1 MKHHTRTLR
10 WIAGIM
16 TVLLLWQECAQAL
29 PPPSDAALQQELAK
43 LEQALSLRQEGASL
57 LEKGDVA
64 RALERFRQSLALFP
78 DAALELRVQKL
89 AAELGAGDGG
99 TSAPPPPMPPFPVRD
114 EVILREVLSQ
124 DGGVL
129 TVSRDLSIALDRGSL
144 SGEVTFSVRPARAA
158 PLTLAG
164 GPSLPLEKAWD
175 VDTGGAF
182 FASPARISF
191 DLPREARSGDVL
203 LVRPIFSRSG
213 VNWTPLPYQRRG
225 DTLLFEVPHFSLLGI
240 VVITLL
246 TPLIPVAFV
255 YFHGEEQWPD
265 STLFNAEAPFV
276 ADMIPDPLGFHI
288 AWTHLL
294 GDGRTGVRDPVGLAA
309 AEKTAKAHFTASQ
322 SAILQDRDRAM
333 ASPNLSEVERVKVLM
348 EADRRLDV
356 ARSDLEKALA
366 KAKEDYLVPES
377 VKLIREGL
385 VFGRAYLLSRGF
397 SSPDILDVFVP
408 RNCGKDD
415 GTLNNR
421 YWGRNYMMVGA
432 SLDRDDIFS
441 TTMHEQFHHFQGQYL
456 TAGKANIYLAEAS
469 AALMEREATDHY
481 RRHAGVT
488 IFSDNRFLNGLKE
501 GLNGKPIKTYAGDAG
516 PFQRLGY
523 GLSWFLEYLRDQ
535 WAKRPGNLSA
545 DFHQKF
551 LAQCKI
557 LGGSP
562 TPVAAFSWGAGGN
575 LPALGKIFAAFVREA
590 VLEGMPSRTLY
601 EKKYGI
607 PLFDSALG
615 DVHDV
620 LSFDTK
626 AVQEL
631 TDAMV
636 KSWSLQFFRLDPP
649 KVLSGEP
656 QPRLVLSF
664 PAEWFDTSST
674 AGRQIFLRMRSG
686 DAALSLDT
694 PPGKD
699 YAGTV
704 SFDATRYL
712 YVVDTGQ
719 TGSGYWYDYKPG
731 LLICL
736 EAPQKLGASF
746 RNKTLEIVWQ
756 EPRLAKE
763 KPDLV
768 TGYRIQVRRLT
779 EKLPLVDRT
788 VPRGST
794 RLELGPADGVG
805 GFENL
810 EVSARTVMALGDRSG
825 ESEPAMTLATPEASK
840 VFPLFENRTY
850 WTTATPLGNDPSVK
864 FPPVPLTVAVSLG
877 GMTGSIGPETPEWKA
892 YLKLAENVAG
902 TDAYLKKLFEA
913 ELASKGIT
921 LTEEQMRQ
929 ALQSMQVAGVNLP
942 ADSPQKRA
950 LLGGGWRSP
959 GTSVSVTL
967 QVALP
972 PVPRIPLSLP
982 GPDGNPRLLEAQVEI
997 SRWFMMVGTQKSPE
1011 FSLGSGTLAWTPRT
1025 ASEDAFGVELALPF
1039 VLTFFD
1045 PATGSVMKE
1054 GGMPLKYEGFT
1065 ALFPLG
1071 VFFCPEKKP

>member
-1 MKHHTRTLR
+1 MALR
-10 WIAGIM
+10 GEMMRCLSVVMIA
-16 TVLLLWQECAQAL
+16 LFLWQSGALAL
-29 PPPSDAALQQELAK
+29 PPPSDAGLEREVERLNRAL
-43 LEQALSLRQEGASL
+43 ALREEGEAL
-57 LEKGDVA
+57 LQDGDEA
-64 RALERFRQSLALFP
+64 GALERFRQSLAIFP
-78 DAALELRVQKL
+78 DESLEKRVWALEERIAPRK
-89 AAELGAGDGG
+89 GG
-99 TSAPPPPMPPFPVRD
+99 PLTPPGPTRG
-114 EVILREVLSQ
+114 EVALVKTFSR

-129 TVSRDLSIALDRGSL
+129 AVPGGPQIALDPGTL
-144 SGEVTFSVRPARAA
+144 SGEVTFSLRPAQTA
-158 PLTLAG
+158 PLTLVG
-164 GPSLPLEKAWD
+164 GPPQGLSLGYVWD
-175 VDTGGAF
+175 VDLGGA
-182 FASPARISF
+182 ALGAPARISF

-203 LVRPIFSRSG
+203 LVRPVFSRSG
-213 VNWTPLPYQRRG
+213 INWTPLPYRRQG

-246 TPLIPVAFV
+246 APLIPVAFV
-255 YFHGEEQWPD
+255 YFHGGEQWPD

-276 ADMIPDPLGFHI
+276 ADLIPDPTGFHI

-294 GDGRTGVRDPVGLAA
+294 GDGKTGVRDPAGLAA
-309 AEKTAKAHFTASQ
+309 AETAAKTRFTTAEA
-322 SAILQDRDRAM
+322 AIFQDRDRSL
-333 ASPNLSEVERVKVLM
+333 ASPKLSEVERAKILM
-348 EADRRLDV
+348 DADRRMDG

-366 KAKEDYLVPES
+366 KAKADYLVPES

-385 VFGRAYLLSRGF
+385 VFGRSYLLSRGF
-397 SSPDILDVFVP
+397 SSPDMLDVFVP
-408 RNCGKDD
+408 KNCGKDD

-441 TTMHEQFHHFQGQYL
+441 TTLHEQFHHFQGQYL

-469 AALMEREATDHY
+469 AALMEREAADHY
-481 RRHAGVT
+481 RQRAGVA

-535 WAKRPGNLSA
+535 WAKQPGNLSA

-551 LAQCKI
+551 LTQCKV
-557 LGGSP
+557 LGGIPS
-562 TPVAAFSWGAGGN
+562 PVAAFSWGAGGN
-575 LPALGKIFAAFVREA
+575 LPALGKIFASFAREA
-590 VLEGMPSRTLY
+590 VLDGMPSHTLY

-607 PLFDSALG
+607 PLFDSTLG

-626 AVQEL
+626 AVQEI

-636 KSWSLQFFRLDPP
+636 KSWSIQFFRLDPP
-649 KVLSGEP
+649 KILSGEP
-656 QPRLVLSF
+656 MPRLVLSF
-664 PAEWFDTSST
+664 PAEWFDASST

-699 YAGTV
+699 YAGVV
-704 SFDATRYL
+704 SFDAARYL

-731 LLICL
+731 MLVCL
-736 EAPQKLGASF
+736 EAPRELTASL

-763 KPDLV
+763 KPELV

-779 EKLPLVDRT
+779 EKLPLVDRP

-794 RLELGPADGVG
+794 RLALGEADGVG
-805 GFENL
+805 SFENL
-810 EVSARTVMALGDRSG
+810 EVSARTVMTLGNRSG
-825 ESEPAMTLATPEASK
+825 ESEPAMALATPEASK
-840 VFPLFENRTY
+840 IFPLFENRTY
-850 WTTATPLGNDPSVK
+850 WTTATPLGNDPGVV
-864 FPPVPLTVAVSLG
+864 FPQVPLAVSVTLG
-877 GMTGSIGPETPEWKA
+877 GVTGSMGPEAPEWKA

-902 TDAYLKKLFEA
+902 TDAFLKKRFEA

-929 ALQSMQVAGVNLP
+929 ALQSMQVAGVFMP
-942 ADSPQKRA
+942 EGSSQKRA
-950 LLGGGWRSP
+950 LLGGGWRQP
-959 GTSVSVTL
+959 GAPVSVTL
-967 QVALP
+967 QVTLP
-972 PVPRIPLSLP
+972 SVPRIPLSLP
-982 GPDGNPRLLEAQVEI
+982 GPLDILRPVECQVEL
-997 SRWFMMVGTQKSPE
+997 SRWFMLVGDQKSPE
-1011 FSLGSGTLAWTPRT
+1011 FSSGRGTLSWTPKS
-1025 ASEDAFGVELALPF
+1025 ASEDAFGIDLALPF
-1039 VLTFFD
+1039 SLTFFD
-1045 PATGSVMKE
+1045 PATGDVLKE
-1054 GGMPLKYEGFT
+1054 GGVPLKYENFT
-1065 ALFPLG
+1065 AIFPLG